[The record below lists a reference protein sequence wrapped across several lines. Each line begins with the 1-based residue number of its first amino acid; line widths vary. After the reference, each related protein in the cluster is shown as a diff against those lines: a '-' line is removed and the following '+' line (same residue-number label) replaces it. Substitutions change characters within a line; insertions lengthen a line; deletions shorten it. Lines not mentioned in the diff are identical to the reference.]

1 MDPPGNRHIVS
12 CMRGSDNG
20 MPTVISTDLKIAG
33 NTEANE
39 RAARR
44 GTADV
49 MNGPPWEPP
58 HCLMHARLRQWH
70 ANCNK
75 YRSEDRGQHGSQRT
89 CGSTRHCRRHEWT
102 PLGTATLSHACEA
115 QTMACQL

>member
-75 YRSEDRGQHGSQRT
+75 YEPGAYAEPCTSISDPALIG
-89 CGSTRHCRRHEWT
+89 
-102 PLGTATLSHACEA
+102 LLSS
-115 QTMACQL
+115 